1 MESKQLKGEQALAFI
16 FAGKAVVTLR
26 SAKTGTRY
34 TYKVSKAEEREGQ
47 RIEAASPRYFVSL
60 LTGPENTSDY
70 TYLGMVSNGELRL
83 TKASKMPITA
93 APVKA
98 MQFALAHPTAP
109 ELEIFH
115 EGRCGRC
122 GRVLTVPE
130 SVESGFG
137 PECAG
142 RLQ

>member
-1 MESKQLKGEQALAFI
+1 MDRKQLKAEQALAFI
-16 FAGKAVVTLR
+16 FAGKAVVTLQ

-34 TYKVSKAEEREGQ
+34 TYKVSKAEEKEGQ
-47 RIEAASPRYFVSL
+47 AAQQPRYFVSL

-83 TKASKMPITA
+83 THASKLPIES

-98 MQFALAHPTAP
+98 MQFALAHPEAP

-130 SVESGFG
+130 SVETGFG

-142 RLQ
+142 KLQ